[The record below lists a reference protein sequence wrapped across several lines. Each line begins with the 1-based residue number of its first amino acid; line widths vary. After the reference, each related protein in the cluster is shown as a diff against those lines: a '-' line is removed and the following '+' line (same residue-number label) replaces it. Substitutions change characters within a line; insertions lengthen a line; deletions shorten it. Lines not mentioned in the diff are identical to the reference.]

1 MRRSSLLLSCI
12 ALGLAACSEDAPPP
26 QPAPPADRN
35 FTATVDD
42 HPVVGGTQNFACLI
56 NTSASE
62 RVRQFLLTFTDDM
75 GHTIQ
80 VGIEAGDGQRGP
92 RAIVSGMATA
102 EGRAY
107 GRPHDASA
115 ELGWIEANATGA
127 IVSGRFS
134 AIFDQVNAA
143 PGITD
148 RAPLKVTDAAF
159 EQVECLDPKLADALT
174 SAR

>member
-1 MRRSSLLLSCI
+1 MGRTSLLLSCI
-12 ALGLAACSEDAPPP
+12 ALSLAACSEDPPPP

-42 HPVVGGTQNFACLI
+42 RPVVGGTQNFVCLI
-56 NTSASE
+56 NTATSK

-80 VGIEAGDGQRGP
+80 VGIEAGDEQRGP

-115 ELGWIEANATGA
+115 ELGWIEATATGA

-159 EQVECLDPKLADALT
+159 EQVECLDPKLADAST

>member
-1 MRRSSLLLSCI
+1 MRRFSLRLSCI

-42 HPVVGGTQNFACLI
+42 RPVVGGTQNFACLI
-56 NTSASE
+56 NTSTNK

-80 VGIEAGDGQRGP
+80 VGIEAGDEQRGP

-115 ELGWIEANATGA
+115 ELGWIEATATGA

-148 RAPLKVTDAAF
+148 HAPLKVTDAAF
-159 EQVECLDPKLADALT
+159 EQVECLDPKLADAST